1 LKQYINAPE
10 IEKIIINT
18 LLHPARNVR
27 GIYWKMYNMLY
38 VRAQDALVLAYPRLA
53 AEVDTPQ
60 APAPADPLRYRR
72 DVLEVFI

>member
-1 LKQYINAPE
+1 LKQYINAPK
-10 IEKIIINT
+10 IEKCIINT
-18 LLHPARNVR
+18 LLHPTRNVC

-60 APAPADPLRYRR
+60 APAACRPAAVPP
-72 DVLEVFI
+72 